1 MNEGAIYNINY
12 KSNIQLL
19 RYRIETNR
27 VGEKMKNQKIVTIT
41 GKSNSGKT
49 TVIEKLIKHYTSKG
63 LKVSV
68 VKSMKHQFQVDHE
81 GKDTYRYKEAG
92 VFSWAITNGK
102 EYAFLSKID
111 SPLSPLDIAV
121 KNFPDSDIIFIEGYK
136 EGGSAKIEVIGSADE
151 EPLFRSDRLIMA
163 ILTDLNIEAQ
173 IPVFSRNDIDS
184 AADFIDKNF

>member
-1 MNEGAIYNINY
+1 
-12 KSNIQLL
+12 
-19 RYRIETNR
+19 
-27 VGEKMKNQKIVTIT
+27 MKNQKIVTIT

-49 TVIEKLIKHYTSKG
+49 TVIEKLIKHYSSKG

-68 VKSMKHQFQVDHE
+68 VKSMKHQFQIDRE

-92 VFSWAITNGK
+92 VFSWAITNGE
-102 EYAFLSKID
+102 EYALHSKID
-111 SPLSPLDIAV
+111 SPISPLDIAV

-151 EPLFRSDRLIMA
+151 EPLFKRDGLIKA
-163 ILTDLNIEAQ
+163 ILTDLNIKSH
-173 IPVFSRNDIDS
+173 IPVFSRNDIDA